1 MRVGAYVLIL
11 KEFAMAK
18 LFDGG
23 ADERG
28 AEKSDSSPL
37 GRDEFRGDAGAT
49 KMAGKQKRPGK
60 AEAQ

>member
-1 MRVGAYVLIL
+1 
-11 KEFAMAK
+11 MAK

-28 AEKSDSSPL
+28 AEMSDSSPL